1 MMEHR
6 IFIKRDNIKY
16 YKTDSFWSLSEN
28 PAYAKMHHCPGYIP
42 ENLLKNLESM
52 LNTGYY
58 DKNVRNENTKLNSFY
73 INSLIGY
80 ENPETNESVIMNQIV
95 ADGNKYKI
103 IVTREKKLER
113 ILNIE
118 K

>member
-1 MMEHR
+1 MIEHR
-6 IFIKRDNIKY
+6 IFIKKNNIKY

-42 ENLLKNLESM
+42 EHLLRNLNST
-52 LNTGYY
+52 LNWK
-58 DKNVRNENTKLNSFY
+58 DENTLISLY
-73 INSLIGY
+73 INALIGY

-95 ADGNKYKI
+95 ADGDKYKI
-103 IVTREKKLER
+103 IVTRKKKLER

-118 K
+118 TKNE